1 MNDHQQRA
9 FALLNAR
16 TTGVASPL
24 ANLLDPDF
32 EEVERPQ
39 VTAQGVAGLQTKLAH
54 FHKVHRNVTIQLQR
68 QISEGDVVC
77 TQWVLSA
84 TVKAGADGED
94 SPEKTVV
101 LPGIS
106 WTHFSAEG
114 KIVKN
119 RVYSDIVGQ
128 LAQRGYQW
136 APVGALNASTEE
148 TQA

>member
-1 MNDHQQRA
+1 MNEHKQRA

-16 TTGVASPL
+16 TTGVAGPL
-24 ANLLDPDF
+24 ADILDAAF

-39 VTAQGVAGLQTKLAH
+39 ATVQGVAGLQAKLAL

-68 QISEGDVVC
+68 QIAEGDVVC

-84 TVKAGADGED
+84 TVKAGADGEG
-94 SPEKTVV
+94 SPEKTIII
-101 LPGIS
+101 PGMS

-114 KIVKN
+114 KVVKN

-128 LAQRGYQW
+128 LLQRGYQW
-136 APVGALNASTEE
+136 APAGAANPSTEE
-148 TQA
+148 AAA

>member
-1 MNDHQQRA
+1 MNEHKQRA

-24 ANLLDPDF
+24 AGILDPAF

-39 VTAQGVAGLQTKLAH
+39 ATAQGVAGLQAKLAL
-54 FHKVHRNVTIQLQR
+54 FHKVHRNVVIQLQR

-84 TVKAGADGED
+84 TVRAGADGED
-94 SPEKTVV
+94 SAEKTVII
-101 LPGIS
+101 PGMS
-106 WTHFSAEG
+106 WTHFTPEG
-114 KIVKN
+114 QIIKN

-128 LAQRGYQW
+128 LLQRGYQW
-136 APVGALNASTEE
+136 ATAGAPTPLTEE
-148 TQA
+148 AQA

>member
-1 MNDHQQRA
+1 MQEHKQRA

-16 TTGVASPL
+16 TTGVAGPL
-24 ANLLDPDF
+24 ADILDAAF

-39 VTAQGVAGLQTKLAH
+39 ATVQGVAGLQAKLAL

-68 QISEGDVVC
+68 QIAEGDVVC

-84 TVKAGADGED
+84 TVKAGADGEG

-101 LPGIS
+101 LPGMS

-114 KIVKN
+114 KVVKN

-128 LAQRGYQW
+128 LLQRGYQW
-136 APVGALNASTEE
+136 APAGAANPSTEE
-148 TQA
+148 AAT

>member
-1 MNDHQQRA
+1 MNEHKQRA

-24 ANLLDPDF
+24 ADILEPAF
-32 EEVERPQ
+32 EEVERPL
-39 VTAQGVAGLQTKLAH
+39 VTAQGFAGLQTKLAH
-54 FHKVHRNVTIQLQR
+54 FHQVHRNVTIQLQR
-68 QISEGDVVC
+68 QINEGDVVC

-84 TVKAGADGED
+84 TVKAGADGAD
-94 SPEKTVV
+94 SPEKTVI

-106 WTHFSAEG
+106 WTHFSADG
-114 KIVKN
+114 KIIKN

-128 LAQRGYQW
+128 LQQRGYQW
-136 APVGALNASTEE
+136 APSSAANPSTEE

>member
-1 MNDHQQRA
+1 MNEHKQRA

-24 ANLLDPDF
+24 AGILDAAF

-39 VTAQGVAGLQTKLAH
+39 ATAQGVAGLQAKLAL
-54 FHKVHRNVTIQLQR
+54 FHKVHRNVVIQLQR

-94 SPEKTVV
+94 SPEKTVIF
-101 LPGIS
+101 PGMS
-106 WTHFSAEG
+106 WTHFTPEG
-114 KIVKN
+114 LIIKN

-128 LAQRGYQW
+128 LLQRGYQW
-136 APVGALNASTEE
+136 APAGAANPGTEE
-148 TQA
+148 AAA

>member
-1 MNDHQQRA
+1 MHEHKQRA

-16 TTGVASPL
+16 TTGVAGPL
-24 ANLLDPDF
+24 ADILDAAF

-39 VTAQGVAGLQTKLAH
+39 ATVQGVAGLQAKLAL

-68 QISEGDVVC
+68 QIAEGDVVC

-84 TVKAGADGED
+84 TVKAGADGEG

-101 LPGIS
+101 LPGMS

-114 KIVKN
+114 KVVKN

-128 LAQRGYQW
+128 LLQRGYQW
-136 APVGALNASTEE
+136 APAGAANPSTEE
-148 TQA
+148 AAA